1 MGMREYKGM
10 VSKVIDTPFG
20 YTLSLLSGKW
30 KMVILY
36 LLSEEQPIRFNEL
49 RRQVGNIT
57 YKMLSDQL
65 KELEADGLVIRNEYA
80 QVPPKVEYSLS
91 ERGESLMPVLDAMCY
106 WGIKNQ
112 PANDRN
118 ESAVNCDI

>member
-1 MGMREYKGM
+1 
-10 VSKVIDTPFG
+10 
-20 YTLSLLSGKW
+20 TLSLLSGKW

-36 LLSEEQPIRFNEL
+36 LLSEESPIRFNEL

-65 KELEADGLVIRNEYA
+65 KELEADGLVNRNEYP

-91 ERGESLMPVLDAMCY
+91 KRGKSLMPVLDAMCY
-106 WGIKNQ
+106 WGVENQ
-112 PANDRN
+112 PNKGFAPCRRMDIHN
-118 ESAVNCDI
+118 E

>member
-1 MGMREYKGM
+1 MAMKEYKGM
-10 VSKVIDTPFG
+10 VSRVIDTPFG

-30 KMVILY
+30 KMVVLY
-36 LLSEEQPIRFNEL
+36 LLFEEQTIRFNEL

-65 KELEADGLVIRNEYA
+65 KELEADGLVIRNEYP

-91 ERGESLMPVLDAMCY
+91 ERGKSLMPVLDAMCN
-106 WGIKNQ
+106 WGQKNQ
-112 PANDRN
+112 PASSKSKNIDKCN
-118 ESAVNCDI
+118 L